1 MFGLTKQELKIF
13 KKLNTPIKIQDFLD
27 TMPVNWEK
35 KGETYMSPRR
45 VLRAKKM
52 HCFEGALFAATALWV
67 NREQPLMLD
76 FKNKGDDDHVVALY
90 KRNGCWGAISKTNHA
105 TLRYRDPV
113 YKTIRELAMSYFH
126 EYWRVSDGKKTL
138 ISHSTKPFDLRVWGE
153 EWVTAETDLDELAEA
168 VDVAPHNHMYPKQN
182 AKFIRLADAMERR
195 AGKLIEW
202 KKSDPRT

>member
-1 MFGLTKQELKIF
+1 MELHDGNGTMSRELKP
-13 KKLNTPIKIQDFLD
+13 KCKVCAN
-27 TMPVNWEK
+27 
-35 KGETYMSPRR
+35 
-45 VLRAKKM
+45 KM

>member
-1 MFGLTKQELKIF
+1 MFGLSQQELQLF

-126 EYWRVSDGKKTL
+126 EYWRVIDGKKTL
-138 ISHSTKPFDLRVWGE
+138 ISHSTKPFDLRVWGA

-168 VDVAPHNHMYPKQN
+168 VDVAPHSHMYPKQN